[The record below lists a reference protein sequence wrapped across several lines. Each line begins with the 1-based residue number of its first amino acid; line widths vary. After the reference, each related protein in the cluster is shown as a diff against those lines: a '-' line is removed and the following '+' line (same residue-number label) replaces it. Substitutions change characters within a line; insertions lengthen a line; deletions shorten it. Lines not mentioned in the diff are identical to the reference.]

1 MIKKQNIWFTFLCS
15 IILLLSIVYVSM
27 NQDNLKDFNIEEF
40 DDVDMVLNESTELVA
55 LRIQDDEEE
64 LETINEL
71 QSIILDSSKSASDK
85 SNAYDSLIDLT
96 TNKSLETKLETMIK
110 ESFKFDSYV
119 KINGDNITIF
129 VKSDKHD
136 YSLANEIIRKIDS
149 IVSNKYITVK
159 FN

>member
-15 IILLLSIVYVSM
+15 IILVLSIVYVSM

-40 DDVDMVLNESTELVA
+40 EDADLVINESTELVA

-71 QSIILDSSKSASDK
+71 QNIILDSTKSASDK

-96 TNKSLETKLETMIK
+96 TNKSLETKLETTIK
-110 ESFKFDSYV
+110 DVFKFDSYV
-119 KINGDNITIF
+119 KINGDNVTIF
-129 VKSDKHD
+129 IKSDKHD
-136 YSLANEIIRKIDS
+136 YSIANEIIRKVDS

>member
-55 LRIQDDEEE
+55 LRVQDDEEE

>member
-71 QSIILDSSKSASDK
+71 QSIILDNSKSASDK

>member
-15 IILLLSIVYVSM
+15 IILVLSIVYVSM

-40 DDVDMVLNESTELVA
+40 DDVDMVINESTELVA

-64 LETINEL
+64 METINEL

-96 TNKSLETKLETMIK
+96 TNKSLETKLETIIK
-110 ESFKFDSYV
+110 DNFKFDSYV
-119 KINGDNITIF
+119 KINGDNVTIF

-136 YSLANEIIRKIDS
+136 YSLANEIIRKVDN